1 MESSANSIMKIYA
14 STTDKIGMRLLY
26 EYVDNLA
33 RVRGI
38 AGVTVYR
45 GIMGYGRSSTISSSK
60 FWELTEKL
68 PVVVEIIDNT
78 VVLEDFY
85 RILEPDLLKMPK
97 GCLVTFDPVTIRL
110 LKAGMGAEGKDES

>member
-26 EYVDNLA
+26 EYVVNLA

-68 PVVVEIIDNT
+68 PVVVEIIDST